1 MRCGSLKIKLL
12 LAIFVLSIIFS
23 ATISPVVIAG
33 NEFILTIGSCNA
45 HVWGTEKYND
55 VAPILVNGRTML
67 PARFVAEN
75 LGASVSWD
83 AVEKQVTVKKYG
95 KEIVIYADSAKV
107 YVNGKY
113 CPLDANAFIQNGR
126 TYVPVRFLVEKLGAS
141 VKWDGSKN
149 QVIILRQKGTDTYAE
164 YPTTLKSQDEWRKI
178 LENDRELI
186 EFYGG
191 FHLLDVGET
200 GGIYQ
205 YAVYYHNPRN
215 GPTLCGMMYL
225 NPYSGRYRFNDI
237 LNNEKL
243 SKVINK

>member
-1 MRCGSLKIKLL
+1 MLSSNCSSFSNLPYLWLSVASNILSQRCG
-12 LAIFVLSIIFS
+12 F
-23 ATISPVVIAG
+23 
-33 NEFILTIGSCNA
+33 
-45 HVWGTEKYND
+45 
-55 VAPILVNGRTML
+55 
-67 PARFVAEN
+67 
-75 LGASVSWD
+75 LGKSGPW
-83 AVEKQVTVKKYG
+83 
-95 KEIVIYADSAKV
+95 
-107 YVNGKY
+107 
-113 CPLDANAFIQNGR
+113 R
-126 TYVPVRFLVEKLGAS
+126 YVPVRFLVEKLGAS